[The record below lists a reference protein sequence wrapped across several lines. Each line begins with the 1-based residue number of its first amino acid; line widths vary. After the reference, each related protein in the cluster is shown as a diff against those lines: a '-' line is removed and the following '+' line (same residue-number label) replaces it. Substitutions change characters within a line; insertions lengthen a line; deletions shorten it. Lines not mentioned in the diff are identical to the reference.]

1 MFFPRN
7 WSIRDSLCAYRGTRR
22 HNHLEKEMNTWEDDE
37 KLYRSALDPNARV
50 AREIESLREEVA
62 TLKRE
67 ILSLKKALLG

>member
-1 MFFPRN
+1 MQCSGN
-7 WSIRDSLCAYRGTRR
+7 ENNLDEEI
-22 HNHLEKEMNTWEDDE
+22 MNTWEDDE
-37 KLYRSALDPNARV
+37 KLYRSAFDPNARV